1 MVRARDRLVF
11 PTILRQLCQFL
22 FAKRIMPKNLANFR
36 FKCNF
41 EGRFHSSSG
50 ELQTGGGDQQ
60 RDSSL

>member
-11 PTILRQLCQFL
+11 PTILRTVVPIFLQKELCQ
-22 FAKRIMPKNLANFR
+22 NLAKIR

-50 ELQTGGGDQQ
+50 QLQTGGGDQQ